1 MCIGFLGVFEEL
13 SFKDDLNIF
22 NTSLQNGSCFGELQA
37 GSGASSLGLI
47 QLFAS
52 WPKSNLL
59 GRADVWERI
68 ASWDLTNPQ
77 VEWGANQRYCSLV
90 KKYWEGV
97 LQMKSQRFFYT
108 DLL

>member
-1 MCIGFLGVFEEL
+1 MCVHLFFGCFVEEL

-37 GSGASSLGLI
+37 GSGASSLGFI

-68 ASWDLTNPQ
+68 VSWDLTNP
-77 VEWGANQRYCSLV
+77 
-90 KKYWEGV
+90 K
-97 LQMKSQRFFYT
+97 
-108 DLL
+108 